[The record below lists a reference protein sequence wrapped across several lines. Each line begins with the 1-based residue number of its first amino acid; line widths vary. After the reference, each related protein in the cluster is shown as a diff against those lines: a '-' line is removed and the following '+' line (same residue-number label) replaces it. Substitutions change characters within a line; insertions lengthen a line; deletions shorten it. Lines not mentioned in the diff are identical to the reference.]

1 MLNCSLSAITTR
13 MVLSFQHMIRAL
25 VVVCLMPLLFSCAT
39 YNNRIG
45 SYYEQVTS
53 NQYDKAY
60 LAIDHN
66 KLLQRKRNRLLY
78 LFEKGKMAHLLKQ
91 YDSSNLFF
99 NEADLFIEDARTSVR
114 DVALG
119 TLLNPMME
127 TYKGEDFEKFM
138 VHYYKSLNYLG
149 LGQGSEAMVE
159 ARRISLRSYAQ
170 QDNAGN
176 NTHRYSD
183 DAFALM
189 LQGIIYEQS
198 GDMNNAFISYR
209 NAVNIFL
216 KNDNQWYGVS
226 LPAQLK
232 QDVLRSAAA
241 NGFMDEVQHYS
252 TLLNTTLQPAANAP
266 GGELVLFWENGL
278 APVKQ
283 EQNFFFTLT
292 KDGFGN
298 FNFTDATGSVN
309 VPFIFDN
316 NLNKDDIKAS
326 DIRSLRVAFPK
337 YLEQPVFYT
346 QGTVSVNNAQYSF
359 EQAENINDLA
369 FATLKERFL
378 KDMTKT
384 LSRLAIKK
392 LAEAAARPKKDDK
405 NKDEKEALAAA
416 IQVFSFISEKA
427 DTRNWQSLPHT
438 ILYTRIPLQR
448 GTNELQINFTGQ
460 NQQTKPVRLV
470 VEGNGRLQVQNVCTL
485 Q

>member
-1 MLNCSLSAITTR
+1 
-13 MVLSFQHMIRAL
+13 MIRAL
-25 VVVCLMPLLFSCAT
+25 AVVCPMLLLFSCAT

-45 SYYEQVTS
+45 TYYEQVVNS
-53 NQYDKAY
+53 QFDKAY

-91 YDSSNLFF
+91 YDSSNLYF
-99 NEADLFIEDARTSVR
+99 NEADLFIEDARTSVG

-138 VHYYKSLNYLG
+138 VHYYKALNYLN
-149 LGQGSEAMVE
+149 LGESNEAMVE
-159 ARRISLRSYAQ
+159 ARRISLQSYAQ
-170 QDNAGN
+170 QDKTGN
-176 NTHRYSD
+176 KDNRYSD
-183 DAFALM
+183 DAFSLM
-189 LQGIIYEQS
+189 MQGIIYEQS
-198 GDMNNAFISYR
+198 DDMNNAFISYR
-209 NAVNIFL
+209 NAVDIFL
-216 KNDNQWYGVS
+216 KNNNLWYGVS
-226 LPAQLK
+226 MPEQLK
-232 QDVLRSAAA
+232 QDILRTALA
-241 NGFMDEVQHYS
+241 NGFIEEVQHYS
-252 TLLNTTLQPAANAP
+252 TLLKTTLQSAPKTP

-283 EQNFFFTLT
+283 QQDFYFALT
-292 KDGFGN
+292 KDGVGN
-298 FNFTDATGSVN
+298 FSFTDATGTVN

-316 NLNKDDIKAS
+316 NFNKDGIKAE

-346 QGTVSVNNAQYSF
+346 QGAVSVNNVQYNF
-359 EQAENINDLA
+359 ERAENINDLA

-392 LAEAAARPKKDDK
+392 LAEIAARPKKDDK
-405 NKDEKEALAAA
+405 NKDEKEVMAAA
-416 IQVFSFISEKA
+416 IQVFSFVTEKA

-438 ILYTRIPLQR
+438 ILYTRIPLQP
-448 GTNELQINFTGQ
+448 GTNTVQINFTGQ
-460 NQQTKPVRLV
+460 NQQTKPLSLV

-485 Q
+485 R

>member
-1 MLNCSLSAITTR
+1 
-13 MVLSFQHMIRAL
+13 MIRAL
-25 VVVCLMPLLFSCAT
+25 AVVCLMPLIFSCAT

-45 SYYEQVTS
+45 TYYEQVTNS
-53 NQYDKAY
+53 QYDKAY

-99 NEADLFIEDARTSVR
+99 NEADLFIEDARTSAR

-119 TLLNPMME
+119 NLLNPMME

-138 VHYYKSLNYLG
+138 VHYYKALNYLG
-149 LGQGSEAMVE
+149 LGQGNEAMVE
-159 ARRISLRSYAQ
+159 ARRISLRSNAQ
-170 QDNAGN
+170 QDKAGN
-176 NTHRYSD
+176 NANRYAD

-198 GDMNNAFISYR
+198 GDVNNAFISYR
-209 NAVNIFL
+209 NAVDIFL
-216 KNDNQWYGVS
+216 RNNSVWYGVS

-232 QDVLRSAAA
+232 QDVLRTAAA
-241 NGFMDEVQHYS
+241 NGFIDEVQRYS
-252 TLLNTTLQPAANAP
+252 TLLSTTLQPTTDAK
-266 GGELVLFWENGL
+266 GGELVIFWENGL

-283 EQNFFFTLT
+283 EQNFFFSLT
-292 KDGFGN
+292 KDGLGN
-298 FNFTDATGSVN
+298 FNFTDASGSVN

-316 NLNKDDIKAS
+316 NFNKDNIKAE

-337 YLEQPVFYT
+337 YLEQPAFYT
-346 QGTVSVNNAQYSF
+346 QGTVSVNNVQYSF

-405 NKDEKEALAAA
+405 NKDEKEAMAMA
-416 IQVFSFISEKA
+416 IQVFNFASEKA

-438 ILYTRIPLQR
+438 ILYTRIPLQP
-448 GTNELQINFTGQ
+448 GSNVIQINFTGQ
-460 NQQTKPVRLV
+460 NQQTKPLSLV
-470 VEGNGRLQVQNVCTL
+470 VEGNGRLQVKNICTL

>member
-1 MLNCSLSAITTR
+1 
-13 MVLSFQHMIRAL
+13 MIRAL
-25 VVVCLMPLLFSCAT
+25 AVVCPMLLLFSCAT

-45 SYYEQVTS
+45 SYYDQVVS
-53 NQYDKAY
+53 NQFDKAY
-60 LAIDHN
+60 LAIDQN

-99 NEADLFIEDARTSVR
+99 NEADLFIEDARTSVG

-149 LGQGSEAMVE
+149 LGQSNEAMVE

-170 QDNAGN
+170 QDKTGN
-176 NTHRYSD
+176 KDNRYSD
-183 DAFALM
+183 DAFSLM
-189 LQGIIYEQS
+189 MQGIIYEQS

-209 NAVNIFL
+209 NAVDIFI
-216 KNDNQWYGVS
+216 KNNNNWYGVG
-226 LPAQLK
+226 LPEQLK
-232 QDVLRSAAA
+232 QDVLRTAAA
-241 NGFMDEVQHYS
+241 NGFMDEAQRYS
-252 TLLNTTLQPAANAP
+252 TLLNTSLQPAANAG

-283 EQNFFFTLT
+283 EQNFFFTLV
-292 KDGFGN
+292 KDKLGN
-298 FNFTDATGSVN
+298 FTFTDATGTVN
-309 VPFIFDN
+309 IPFILN
-316 NLNKDDIKAS
+316 SSVNKDDIKAS

-346 QGTVSVNNAQYSF
+346 QGTVSINNAQYSF
-359 EQAENINDLA
+359 EKAENINDLA

-378 KDMTKT
+378 KEMTKT

-405 NKDEKEALAAA
+405 NKSEKEAMATA
-416 IQVFSFISEKA
+416 IQVFSFVTEKA

-438 ILYTRIPLQR
+438 ILYTRIPLKP
-448 GTNELQINFTGQ
+448 GANEIKINFTGQ
-460 NQQTKPVRLV
+460 GQQSKSLSLTVQ
-470 VEGNGRLQVQNVCTL
+470 GNGRLQVQNVCTL
-485 Q
+485 R